1 MCIRVQ
7 LTNRWAKV
15 MRYSTLENLS
25 VSIHGVC
32 MMGAQYTELNSN
44 ITTAIDLALSSMLS
58 SYSTRGTALPLP
70 LPTLPTLP
78 APATPT
84 LPVVVEGEKEGEGE
98 TSVVGKTTVYF
109 SGDPERDLTHLHLLT
124 NALTRLGYPWHT
136 QLSTKDRARLVELT
150 TTLVKAVSDKPHTH
164 TIKSSIIS
172 KMTAFIEHIRQGTT
186 ITTTAEETE
195 EVEKEVVKQYLDRLL
210 ITSLHLNP
218 TK

>member
-1 MCIRVQ
+1 M
-7 LTNRWAKV
+7 TNRWAKV

-25 VSIHGVC
+25 VSLHGVS

-78 APATPT
+78 SPATPP
-84 LPVVVEGEKEGEGE
+84 LPVVVEGEKEEE
-98 TSVVGKTTVYF
+98 VAVKTTVYF
-109 SGDPERDLTHLHLLT
+109 TGDPERDLTHLHLLT
-124 NALTRLGYPWHT
+124 SALTRLGYPWHT
-136 QLSTKDRARLVELT
+136 QLSTKDKSRLVDLT
-150 TTLVKAVSDKPHTH
+150 TTLIKAVSDKPHTH
-164 TIKSSIIS
+164 TIQSITS
-172 KMTAFIEHIRQGTT
+172 KMTAFAEQIRQGTS
-186 ITTTAEETE
+186 TTTTTEEVE
-195 EVEKEVVKQYLDRLL
+195 EVEKEVVRHYLDRLL